1 MREEE
6 PLWAVYPKVDSFVE
20 PPGKEIKVGLTVQNL
35 SDSALYFSK
44 AEIAPSWANG
54 KRGIKPTERSD
65 YLASGN
71 SAFLTEFNL
80 RLPST
85 PSLYTIK
92 FGLETWVYNNY
103 TTDWRNLGIL
113 WTSDWGYIQVTPQ
126 PIYTVFVSCSLREED
141 KPVVNQILNMLK
153 LWGVEPRTVGITRFS
168 EDPLRVPEDIDNE
181 IEKSEAVI
189 GIATPR
195 DYSAQDKIYRHRTF
209 PWLHIETKKAIDSD
223 KPLLFIVD
231 ERIRLE
237 GLLEYPDFPKV
248 LYHPTKLD
256 VLEHRLAVVMPGFRE
271 WIAKKNKKERGKFD
285 DGLVKAGL
293 ILGGIWLVG
302 KLMEEGK

>member
-20 PPGKEIKVGLTVQNL
+20 PPGKEIRVGLTVQNL

-44 AEIAPSWANG
+44 AEIAPSWVNG

-80 RLPST
+80 HLP
-85 PSLYTIK
+85 PAPGLYTIK

-103 TTDWRNLGIL
+103 TVDWRNLGIL

-126 PIYTVFVSCSLREED
+126 PTYRVFVSCSLREED

-153 LWGVEPRTVGITRFS
+153 LWGYEPVTVGIKSFS
-168 EDPLRVPEDIDNE
+168 EDPLKVSQE
-181 IEKSEAVI
+181 IEGSKAVI
-189 GIATPR
+189 GIVTPR
-195 DYSAQDKIYRHRTF
+195 DYSTQEKAYKTF
-209 PWLHIETKKAIDSD
+209 PWLHIKTKKGVDSD

-231 ERIRLE
+231 ERIRPE
-237 GLLEYPDFPKV
+237 GLLEHPDFPKV

-271 WIAKKNKKERGKFD
+271 WIAKKNKKEREKFD
-285 DGLVKAGL
+285 DGLVNAGL